1 MQRFSTKRIL
11 ALVALFAVILLASGV
26 VIFCNNY
33 SSYGGSQEV
42 EAANLEIVSNQTSIR
57 YSSQTLYGKAYLYV
71 DNQYVASGSM
81 DPPTLSISS
90 SGRPG
95 ISYKGYVTLIPAKG
109 YKWRTTI
116 PGIDLSVSTGYSNS
130 SFDDALDR
138 QNSVFSSS
146 NGKIT
151 VNNNRFLLDW
161 GGMTSVPNT
170 VSKYMVYIITLD
182 NEEEFFEEDPTQ
194 MPRTINVSYHN
205 DSDIKSGNIGIG
217 SIGTTSGSYTAN
229 SSITLVAN
237 NVSGYTFDGWYSSST
252 GTSPLSTSLSYSI
265 IVPNA
270 NTTYYA
276 KWTQNT
282 YDLTLDPGGGSLPSV
297 DLFNESR
304 GQVDST
310 GTGNNAS
317 YTYDASTGTWT
328 FTSANTTDPFI
339 HTQLRAYLEAGE
351 TYTMH
356 LSLADANGV
365 ENAFTGSIQV
375 FYAISGAYNEP
386 ESFRLTG
393 SGSASFTAN
402 ATGTYYFRIDDDIS
416 LQIFKIYN
424 VYIYSTTSTSNRTV
438 TLEQGWYYQLPI
450 PIREGYTFTGWSAS
464 NSYSS
469 ITNNVLCMGSAD
481 VTLTAQWSANQYAVT
496 LSQEGGT
503 GGTGQVMA
511 TYGSSMPSIAV
522 PSRAGYKFSGY
533 YAGQIGEG
541 TQYYDASGNSTATY
555 ALTTDTTL
563 YAMWLPLS
571 QVVTLDLGGGI
582 LTNGTSFSTV
592 YSSNDVFK
600 LPSDITVPVIDVV
613 NLSLEQ
619 NATYMLSLVYVA
631 NGSIQFDIDLFPD
644 DLPQIALTATTE
656 AQLLNWTI
664 VPTSANASSCRLRFF
679 NDIVKPTTCDTYIT
693 NVFLYKVNTVTDSS
707 TIMTMYGGTYG
718 ELPTPTRA
726 NYDFLGWYLDSN
738 YATPVTADTVVT
750 TSTNHTLYAK
760 WELSDVELTLQTNFN
775 GTNGVSGAGTYKY
788 GDSVTITA
796 GDIDTKFTFVEWQN
810 NGTTFSTDAQCTFQ
824 ILEDT
829 NLVAVY
835 HFAYDT
841 YYINHVSQLYW
852 LADYVNNG
860 YDFAGVTFTLIN
872 DLDMSD
878 VDDQAWETIGSGDNV
893 FAGTIM
899 GNGYKIS
906 NNGNGIT
913 MFYNC
918 SGAVI
923 DVTLEGNITAGVEI
937 TSNNDGLLDGDVD
950 SVIEPPSVTFGG
962 R

>member
-1 MQRFSTKRIL
+1 MQKYLTKSISV
-11 ALVALFAVILLASGV
+11 AVVFFAVALLVSGI

-33 SSYGGSQEV
+33 SSYGGSQDV
-42 EAANLEIVSNQTSIR
+42 EAASMYIISDETTYR
-57 YSSQTLYGKAYLYV
+57 YSSTQTVYGKIYIEV
-71 DNQYVASGSM
+71 DDTYISGGSVNA
-81 DPPTLSISS
+81 PTLNSDIDIVWDRTFTLNLRAGCSWADSDGLSIDMGGYGSN
-90 SGRPG
+90 
-95 ISYKGYVTLIPAKG
+95 ISYEDALNQETFG
-109 YKWRTTI
+109 
-116 PGIDLSVSTGYSNS
+116 GIGYS
-130 SFDDALDR
+130 
-138 QNSVFSSS
+138 
-146 NGKIT
+146 GKSYNR
-151 VNNNRFLLDW
+151 VNNTF
-161 GGMTSVPNT
+161 TYTFSVNPCT
-170 VSKYMVYIITLD
+170 DGVYYKYIVYLMKIKDIGNAISGT
-182 NEEEFFEEDPTQ
+182 PTDIS
-194 MPRTINVSYHN
+194 RTINVSYHN

-252 GTSPLSTSLSYSI
+252 GTSPLSTNLSYPI

-282 YDLTLDPGGGSLPSV
+282 YDLTLDPGGGYLPSENLITQTNLQS
-297 DLFNESR
+297 DR
-304 GQVDST
+304 T
-310 GTGNNAS
+310 GSGNNMTYS
-317 YTYDASTGTWT
+317 YDASSGTWL
-328 FTSANTTDPFI
+328 FTETGSSDPYVS
-339 HTQLRAYLEAGE
+339 TQLRANLTAGN
-351 TYTMH
+351 TYNMH
-356 LSLADANGV
+356 VSISNESGAEDQH
-365 ENAFTGSIQV
+365 TGSIQM
-375 FYAISGAYNEP
+375 FYAINGAYNEAN
-386 ESFRLTG
+386 SFRLST
-393 SGSASFTAN
+393 SGTATFVAN
-402 ATGTYYFRIDDDIS
+402 STGTYWFRFDDDTT
-416 LQIFKIYN
+416 LTKIRLYN

-555 ALTTDTTL
+555 TLTTDTTL

-571 QVVTLDLGGGI
+571 QVVTLDLGGGTLI
-582 LTNGTSFSTV
+582 NGTSFSTV

-860 YDFAGVTFTLIN
+860 YDFAGVTFTLMN
-872 DLDMSD
+872 DLDMSE

-906 NNGNGIT
+906 NNGNAIT

-937 TSNNDGLLDGDVD
+937 TNNNDGLLDSDVD